1 MDGKGITTEN
11 GNMGSCMGEE
21 EPKER
26 DVMSEKKDEKIAARL
41 SEVVKYMKTLRAA
54 QHLDLALPSMTEV
67 YPRLFVGNR
76 LAATNLELLQS
87 QGISHLLNAAHPGP
101 ENCMTVDCSRIQQ
114 SGIIYLGLQLSD
126 DSTEDIRAVFSQA
139 GRWIA
144 ESLGA
149 SDNEE
154 EGTGKPSKVL
164 INCWAGISRSATLAI
179 AFLMEHRNLDL
190 KQAIRQV
197 KLARDVSP
205 NRGFLEQLVQFERE
219 LGRV

>member
-1 MDGKGITTEN
+1 
-11 GNMGSCMGEE
+11 
-21 EPKER
+21 
-26 DVMSEKKDEKIAARL
+26 
-41 SEVVKYMKTLRAA
+41 
-54 QHLDLALPSMTEV
+54 
-67 YPRLFVGNR
+67 
-76 LAATNLELLQS
+76 
-87 QGISHLLNAAHPGP
+87 
-101 ENCMTVDCSRIQQ
+101 MTVDCSHIQQ
-114 SGIIYLGLQLSD
+114 SGIVYLGLQLSD

-144 ESLGA
+144 EALAA
-149 SDNEE
+149 SEE
-154 EGTGKPSKVL
+154 EDTGKPSKVL
-164 INCWAGISRSATLAI
+164 VNCWAGISRSATLAI

>member
-1 MDGKGITTEN
+1 MTGR
-11 GNMGSCMGEE
+11 SCSGEE
-21 EPKER
+21 TPKKG

-41 SEVVKYMKTLRAA
+41 SEVAKYMKTLRAA

-76 LAATNLELLQS
+76 LAATNLDLLQS
-87 QGISHLLNAAHPGP
+87 QGISHLLNAAHPGHA
-101 ENCMTVDCSRIQQ
+101 NCMTVDCSHIQQ
-114 SGIIYLGLQLSD
+114 SGIVYLGLQLSD
-126 DSTEDIRAVFSQA
+126 DSTEDIGAVFSQT

-144 ESLGA
+144 EALDA
-149 SDNEE
+149 SEE
-154 EGTGKPSKVL
+154 EDTTKHTKVL

-179 AFLMEHRNLDL
+179 AFLMEQRNLNL

-205 NRGFLEQLVQFERE
+205 NKSFLEQLVQYERE

>member
-1 MDGKGITTEN
+1 
-11 GNMGSCMGEE
+11 
-21 EPKER
+21 
-26 DVMSEKKDEKIAARL
+26 
-41 SEVVKYMKTLRAA
+41 
-54 QHLDLALPSMTEV
+54 LAI
-67 YPRLFVGNR
+67 G
-76 LAATNLELLQS
+76 LQ
-87 QGISHLLNAAHPGP
+87 QPIWNYFKGP

-114 SGIIYLGLQLSD
+114 SGITYLGLQLSD
-126 DSTEDIRAVFSQA
+126 DSTEDIRAVFRQA

-144 ESLGA
+144 DALGA
-149 SDNEE
+149 NDSGEE
-154 EGTGKPSKVL
+154 ATVKPSKVL

-179 AFLMEHRNLDL
+179 AFLMEHRNLNL